1 MGMNSLPWGVRNLG
15 KLLANVFNMKRNL
28 YDVFG
33 YQLNPSFQQCMAKYV
48 RQGIAGRI
56 IDAPAN
62 ALWTNPPQITSN
74 NAQWT
79 QTWNDIIIQLR
90 LWERINRADKL
101 AGIGKYSIILI
112 GFNDGLPLDQPVNA
126 SKVSKQAKKVLYLQ
140 PYSIESARIDT
151 YEDNKA
157 SEHFMKPKFYT
168 IDPKKDI
175 DILGQAK
182 VVSGVPAVGMA
193 PFKVHRSRILH
204 ICENPLENEVFGAPR
219 MERVLNDLDDLL
231 KVTGGAAE
239 TFWLTANRGM
249 HVDIDKD
256 MDLDPDD
263 EKALA
268 AEIDEYSDNQR
279 RVIRTRGVKV
289 SSLGSDVVDPRGA
302 FNILL
307 ATLSSAT
314 GIPQRILTG
323 AEAGQLASEQDRA
336 NWADRVD
343 ERRADFAMPRVLL
356 PLMGMLTLGG
366 ALEAPDDLTVTVV
379 WPHAFKLNPLESAQT
394 SAQHARS
401 ATNFAS
407 TFDKL
412 EKLKRGEPGTPET
425 TTPDGKVVPG
435 TPAVAGKDYTG
446 FISIDEARVYIGL
459 DKPENTIDGAADI
472 MDPSSYQGLRAHSK
486 GAYTIKI
493 TSLVSPRSVR

>member
-1 MGMNSLPWGVRNLG
+1 MGMNTLPLGVRNLG
-15 KLLANVFNMKRNL
+15 RLLANVFNAKRNL

-33 YQLNPSFQQCMAKYV
+33 YQLDPSFQQCMAKYV
-48 RQGIAGRI
+48 RQDIAGRI
-56 IDAPAN
+56 IDSPAN
-62 ALWTNPPQITSN
+62 ALWTNPPVITSN

-90 LWERINRADKL
+90 LWERLNRADKL
-101 AGIGKYSIILI
+101 AGIGKYSIVLI

-126 SKVSKQAKKVLYLQ
+126 KKVATQKKKVLYLQ
-140 PYSIESARIDT
+140 PYSIESARISK

-157 SEHFMKPKFYT
+157 SEHFMKPQIYD

-175 DILGQAK
+175 DILGQSK
-182 VVSGVPAVGMA
+182 TISGIPAVGMA
-193 PFKVHRSRILH
+193 PFRIHRSRVLH

-219 MERVLNDLDDLL
+219 MERVLNVLDDLM

-239 TFWLTANRGM
+239 TFWLTANRGL

-256 MDLDPDD
+256 LEMDPAD
-263 EKALA
+263 EDALA

-279 RVIRTRGVKV
+279 RIIRTRGVKV
-289 SSLGSDVVDPRGA
+289 ESLGADVVDPRGA
-302 FNILL
+302 HAILL
-307 ATLSSAT
+307 STLSSAT

-356 PLMGMLTLGG
+356 PLMGLLTLGG
-366 ALEAPDDLTVTVV
+366 ALEAPDNLTVSVV

-412 EKLKRGEPGTPET
+412 EKLKRGEPGTPDQTDPT
-425 TTPDGKVVPG
+425 TGAVTPGAEAIPG
-435 TPAVAGKDYTG
+435 ADYTG
-446 FISIDEARVYIGL
+446 FVSIEEARTFIGL
-459 DKPENTIDGAADI
+459 DKPQNTIDGAADI
-472 MDPSSYQGLRAHSK
+472 MDPTSYQGLRAHIAK
-486 GAYTIKI
+486 GIPIKI
-493 TSLVSPRSVR
+493 KMSTLL